1 MQQFKPLK
9 EWTKEEIQNW
19 FNSFENGLFKE
30 YATKFAKCNGNNM
43 YGFNITTFKEACGP
57 VDGQILFD
65 EIQKLKKGK

>member
-30 YATKFAKCNGNNM
+30 YATKFAKCNGNNL
-43 YGFNITTFKEACGP
+43 YGFKKHVAQWMDKFYLMKFKN
-57 VDGQILFD
+57 
-65 EIQKLKKGK
+65 